1 MHEKWRVA
9 NFLISGCIRYIY
21 MALEQ
26 LSTDI
31 TEIITHLE
39 IRALLEYYAA

>member
-26 LSTDI
+26 LATDI